1 MKKIL
6 IVNKNSTAHY
16 AKKEAGGK
24 GHNLFLLTQNGFNV
38 PRWIVLPPNVFEEF
52 KKTTG
57 ISEYIDNILKNEHL
71 SLKEVSDKIVHKIS
85 ETQFPK
91 SMEEELKSI
100 YSPFEKK
107 TIAVR
112 SSAHDEDSAI
122 HSFAGQLSSYLYIDS
137 FEKTLRHIRD
147 VWASAY
153 SERGLHYRT
162 TNKLETQNIKVSVIL
177 QEMIDPEISG
187 VLFTCNPID
196 GSNDKIVINSVYGVG
211 EGLVS
216 GLLDADTFITKK
228 ENKLTIIESNIVEKK
243 RKLTRDKENESTKEE
258 DVPESLVNISS
269 LNDKFLADLTKLAIK
284 IEDYYGRA
292 QDVEWAIY
300 QGEIFLLQS
309 RPVTTNVNN
318 LKGTLFVW
326 DNSNIVESYGGL
338 TMPLTFGFAHYV
350 YHQVYVQFCE
360 ILMVPQKNIK
370 EMDYFL
376 KNMLGLFYGRVYYN
390 LLNWYKLTSILPG
403 YKYNRAFMETMMG
416 TNESLQ
422 DEIAERTKPPEFHGG
437 ILAKFRKFLT
447 GLKFFYFHLN
457 IQSIVDNFLITFHKI
472 YDDFRKTDYSKMS
485 SDQIY
490 IEYMRLEKEMLWKWH
505 APIINDFLCMV
516 HYGIFKKLTNNWL
529 SHLGDSFHND
539 LLAGNGNL
547 ESAMP
552 TKRLIE
558 LSGIVE
564 KNEDLKNLIMQT
576 DNADLLEAL
585 NQSKFNDFYLLVKD
599 YLDKYGFRCMSE
611 MKLEQKDMHQDPS
624 LFFVFLKNI
633 VKSGQTDLHEY
644 EKREKEI
651 RSRAEELLNK
661 NISGVRKIIY
671 SWSLHHARKAVMN
684 RENTRFCRTR
694 IYGVVRAMFYAMGE
708 DFVKRNIIDT
718 KEDIFYLSLDE
729 LKGTFEGTNSIQN
742 LREVIKVRKCEY
754 EFYKNNEP
762 AARFF
767 TRGPVYYNN
776 QHMPVEEEVKN
787 DDSPLLP
794 NQMRGIPCSP
804 GIIEGFVKVILDPSD
819 NMELNGE
826 ILVTHR
832 TDPGWIP
839 LYPSASALLVER
851 GGLLSHSAIVARE
864 MGLPTIVSIKGLT
877 KRLKTGMKIR
887 MNGETGLI
895 EILEGE

>member
-1 MKKIL
+1 MTKIL
-6 IVNKNSTAHY
+6 IVNKNSTKHY

-24 GHNLFLLTQNGFNV
+24 GHNLFLMTSSGFNV
-38 PRWIVLPPNVFEEF
+38 PEWIVLPPKVFEDF
-52 KKTTG
+52 KQITG
-57 ISEYIDNILKNEHL
+57 ISEYIDNILKNEHI
-71 SLKEVSDKIVHKIS
+71 SLKEVSEKIVLKIS
-85 ETQFPK
+85 ETPFPNDI
-91 SMEEELKSI
+91 EAELRKI
-100 YSPFEKK
+100 YAPFSGK

-122 HSFAGQLSSYLYIDS
+122 HSFAGQLSSYLYVDS
-137 FEKTLRHIRD
+137 FDRTVRHIRD

-162 TNKLETQNIKVSVIL
+162 TNKLEILNIKVSVIL
-177 QEMIDPEISG
+177 QEMIDPDKSG

-196 GSNDKIVINSVYGVG
+196 GANDKVVINSVYGVG

-216 GLLDADTFITKK
+216 GILDADTYITKK
-228 ENKLTIIESNIVEKK
+228 ENKLNLIESNIVEKK
-243 RKLTRDKENESTKEE
+243 RKLNRDKINQSTREVDVE
-258 DVPESLVNISS
+258 DHLVNVSS
-269 LNDKFLADLTKLAIK
+269 LTNNELEELTKLALK
-284 IEDYYGRA
+284 IEDFYGRA
-292 QDVEWAIY
+292 QDVEWAILDGKIY
-300 QGEIFLLQS
+300 LLQS

-318 LKGTLFVW
+318 SRGTLFVW

-416 TNESLQ
+416 TNEALQ

-437 ILAKFRKFLT
+437 LLARFRKFLT
-447 GLKFFYFHLN
+447 GVKFFYFHLN
-457 IQSIVDNFLITFHKI
+457 IQNIVDDFLKTFHVI
-472 YDDFRKTDYSKMS
+472 YNDFRKADYSKMS

-490 IEYMRLEKEMLWKWH
+490 LEYLQLEKEMLWKWH

-516 HYGIFKKLTNNWL
+516 HYGIFKKLTSKWL
-529 SHLGDSFHND
+529 THLGDSFHND

-558 LSGIVE
+558 LSGLVD
-564 KNEDLKNLIMQT
+564 KDKNLRKLIMET

-585 NQSKFNDFYLLVKD
+585 NQSEFKEFYNHVQD

-624 LFFVFLKNI
+624 LFFVFIKNI

-651 RSRAEELLNK
+651 RTRAEDLLDK
-661 NISGVRKIIY
+661 NISGIRKIIY
-671 SWSLHHARKAVMN
+671 TWSLHHARKAVMN

-708 DFVKRNIIDT
+708 DFVKRNIIDL

-742 LREVIKVRKCEY
+742 LREVIKVRKAEY

-776 QHMPVEEEVKN
+776 HHMPVEEEVKM
-787 DDSPLLP
+787 DDSPLLE

-804 GIIEGFVKVILDPSD
+804 GTIEGIVKVIIDPSD

-877 KRLKTGMKIR
+877 KRLKTGMRIR